1 MQGGWEIS
9 SETAGAAIWEPAL
22 DGKARHWQSVARR
35 LAADAFASRAA
46 EIDAAQRYPLENVAL
61 LAEAGV
67 DRLFLPAPYGDGG
80 SLSALCA
87 VVEAIAEG
95 CASTSGIVATLQL
108 GASPLVEAGSEAQ
121 KEAFLLHGD
130 GRLKSI
136 AFALSERDAGS
147 DPSAMTTTA
156 TREEGA
162 WRLRGEKCWI
172 GGGGVSDT
180 YVVFAQTRPGSG
192 HRGIAAF
199 LVDAGQSGVTAPEC
213 EDKMGMRGT
222 VNARLVFDTVVSDD
236 AVLAEPGDAF
246 RLALSALKVG
256 RVSVAAQS
264 CGIALAAYRAA
275 AAHASERRTF
285 GRPII
290 DHQGVGFRL
299 ADIAAR
305 LSAGRMMTYAAAA
318 AYDAGCDVTISG
330 AQAKLFCS
338 EMAHEAVDV
347 GVQVFGGAGFVKP
360 SLVERLYRDQR
371 ATEIYEGTSE
381 IQRMVIA
388 RAIKA
393 EREAQPHLSVV
404 AAK

>member
-1 MQGGWEIS
+1 MQEGWEIS
-9 SETAGAAIWEPAL
+9 SGTAGATVWEPAL
-22 DGKARHWQSVARR
+22 DEAARHWQSVARR
-35 LAADAFASRAA
+35 LTAEAFAPRAA

-61 LAEAGV
+61 LSEAGI
-67 DRLFLPAPYGDGG
+67 DRLFLPAPYGRGG

-87 VVEAIAEG
+87 VIEAIAEG

-108 GASPLVEAGSEAQ
+108 GANPLIEAGSEPQ
-121 KEAFLLHGD
+121 KQAFLLHED
-130 GRLKSI
+130 GRLKSV
-136 AFALSERDAGS
+136 AFALSEREAGS
-147 DPSAMTTTA
+147 DPAAMTTTA
-156 TREEGA
+156 SREGGA

-172 GGGGVSDT
+172 GGGGVSDS

-192 HRGIAAF
+192 HRGVAAF
-199 LVDAGQSGVTAPEC
+199 LVDAGQEGVTAPER

-222 VNARLVFDTVVSDD
+222 VNARLVFDTRVPDD

-256 RVSVAAQS
+256 RISVAAQS

-275 AAHASERRTF
+275 AAHAAARRTF

-299 ADIAAR
+299 ADVSAR

-318 AYDAGCDVTISG
+318 AYDAGRDVTLPG
-330 AQAKLFCS
+330 AQAKVFCS

-381 IQRMVIA
+381 IQRLVIA

-393 EREAQPHLSVV
+393 EQEARQPLAAV